1 MGGLQRRGR
10 TAINA
15 SIMVIRFLLQLQG
28 LLKKKRIVTYIF
40 KNVLFLSPKVLR
52 KSFLK
57 KL

>member
-28 LLKKKRIVTYIF
+28 LLKKK
-40 KNVLFLSPKVLR
+40 
-52 KSFLK
+52 
-57 KL
+57 